1 MNIETSSMEDI
12 DTEFDSKHIWHPY
25 TSMVNPLPCYPIVS
39 ASGVRIKT
47 SGNKELIDGMSSWWC
62 TIHGYNHPV
71 LNQALI
77 DQASRMSHVM
87 FGGITHAPAV
97 NLCKKLVKMTHPK
110 LECTFLADSGS
121 VAVEVALKMAIQYC
135 HSKGQLSK
143 KKFLTIKNGYHGDTF
158 GAMSVCD
165 PVSSMHSL
173 YTDYVPANL
182 FAEAPQV
189 QFNDIWDESDIE
201 SFKSLILENHHSIA
215 AVILEPILQGA
226 GGMRMYHPQYLKRVR
241 ELCDTYGV
249 LLILDEIATG
259 FGRTGKLFAY
269 EHANICPDIICLGKA
284 ITGGY
289 MTLSAVLTTR
299 EVADTISLGEAKC
312 FMHGPTFMGNPLAC
326 HVAYK
331 NLEILE
337 QGDWKIQVNNIER
350 QLVSELLPLK
360 DEGYEQVK
368 DVRVLGS
375 IGVVELNFAVDMA
388 AAQKQFVELG
398 VWIRPFGK
406 LIYIMPPYIISE
418 ADLATLIRA
427 VILVVKN
434 TCTQN

>member
-1 MNIETSSMEDI
+1 MEDI

-25 TSMVNPLPCYPIVS
+25 TSMVDPLPCYPIVS

-201 SFKSLILENHHSIA
+201 SFKSLILQNHHSIA

>member
-1 MNIETSSMEDI
+1 MEDI

-201 SFKSLILENHHSIA
+201 SFKSLILQNHHSIA